1 MIAVIIQPQLRRGAG
16 GGGTMTGGGLKGGGG
31 GGLKSGGTDVV
42 SIMGANYRIPRAMT
56 NCFCFAAARFNFPVR
71 TWP

>member
-1 MIAVIIQPQLRRGAG
+1 MIAVIIQPQLRRGA
-16 GGGTMTGGGLKGGGG
+16 GGGLKGGGG